1 MECNPSYGTER
12 IAIAMGRSEN
22 KVRRIKQKF
31 NLYPVQS
38 KRKPKRKRSCKV
50 EAPYPNLIKDLTV
63 IAPRT
68 VYASDFTYIRFDRS
82 FVYLATVID
91 LYTREIV
98 GWKLGSRHTSE
109 LVKAALLDTIHRTGC
124 APRIIHSD
132 QGSEYQ
138 SYDYTSLVKSY
149 DIKISMSAKASPW
162 QNGFQESYYCGFKE
176 DLGAING
183 VNDLGVLAERI
194 HHTINYYNK
203 HRIHTALKMP
213 PREFFKQSQK
223 LRDAKLLKQ
232 G

>member
-38 KRKPKRKRSCKV
+38 KRRPKRKRDCKA
-50 EAPYPNLIKDLTV
+50 EAPYPNLVRDLTV

-68 VYASDFTYIRFDRS
+68 VYASDFTDIRFDRS

-98 GWKLGSRHTSE
+98 GWKLGTRHTSE
-109 LVKAALLDTIHRTGC
+109 FVKAALVDAIHRTGC
-124 APRIIHSD
+124 IPQIIHSD

-138 SYDYTSLVKSY
+138 SYDYTTLVKSY
-149 DIKISMSAKASPW
+149 DIKISMSRKASPW

-176 DLGAING
+176 DLRKR
-183 VNDLGVLAERI
+183 VRSPESHFEKMYDL
-194 HHTINYYNK
+194 
-203 HRIHTALKMP
+203 
-213 PREFFKQSQK
+213 
-223 LRDAKLLKQ
+223 
-232 G
+232 